1 MDMRNVKFSTRLALG
16 FACLVALV
24 AFMAAFG
31 LYSVRNINIAIGS
44 IYADRVVPLK
54 QLKIVS
60 DMYAVSILD
69 EANKVAAGISDTKA
83 ALAQVDQATGAI
95 AEEWKAYMATK
106 LTVQEAQDAASVA
119 ELMGK
124 AAPVVASLRAA
135 LESGDKDKVTA
146 LIRPIYETVD
156 PLTGAVGKL
165 VDLQL
170 TEARGEYDRS
180 TADYQKTIALFSV
193 IVVVAISIG
202 SAIGLLL
209 IRAISRPLNQA
220 VDVAREVAG
229 GNLTQ
234 HIEAKGKSETGLL
247 LSALRDMQDSLVAVV
262 ATVHQGSE
270 GVASA
275 SASAEIAQG
284 NNDLSARTE
293 QQASALEETAA
304 SMEELSATVKQ
315 NADAAKQA
323 NQLASTAA
331 SVAQK
336 GGHVVG
342 QVVQTMKGINESSS
356 KIADII
362 SVIDGIAF
370 QTNILA
376 LNAAVEAARA
386 GEQGRGFAVVAS
398 EVRLLAGRSAEA
410 AKEIKTLISTSVERV
425 AQGSALVD
433 QAGATMAEVVQSI
446 QRVTDIMAEISAASS
461 EQAMGVEQVGEA
473 VVQMDQTTQQ
483 NAALV
488 EQMAAAA
495 SSLKSLAGDQ
505 VRAVSVFKLPQGQH
519 ALPG

>member
-60 DMYAVSILD
+60 DMYAVSIVD
-69 EANKVAAGISDTKA
+69 GANKVAAGMYEPKA

-275 SASAEIAQG
+275 SASA
-284 NNDLSARTE
+284 
-293 QQASALEETAA
+293 
-304 SMEELSATVKQ
+304 
-315 NADAAKQA
+315 
-323 NQLASTAA
+323 
-331 SVAQK
+331 
-336 GGHVVG
+336 
-342 QVVQTMKGINESSS
+342 
-356 KIADII
+356 
-362 SVIDGIAF
+362 
-370 QTNILA
+370 
-376 LNAAVEAARA
+376 
-386 GEQGRGFAVVAS
+386 
-398 EVRLLAGRSAEA
+398 
-410 AKEIKTLISTSVERV
+410 
-425 AQGSALVD
+425 
-433 QAGATMAEVVQSI
+433 
-446 QRVTDIMAEISAASS
+446 
-461 EQAMGVEQVGEA
+461 
-473 VVQMDQTTQQ
+473 
-483 NAALV
+483 
-488 EQMAAAA
+488 
-495 SSLKSLAGDQ
+495 
-505 VRAVSVFKLPQGQH
+505 
-519 ALPG
+519 

>member
-1 MDMRNVKFSTRLALG
+1 MDLSNVKFSTRLSLG
-16 FACLVALV
+16 FASLVTLVAL
-24 AFMAAFG
+24 MAAFG
-31 LYSVRNINIAIGS
+31 LYEVRVTNQSIGT

-54 QLKIVS
+54 QLKAVS
-60 DMYAVSILD
+60 DLYAVNIID
-69 EANKVAAGISDTKA
+69 NANKVSAGLLEPKA
-83 ALAQVDQATGAI
+83 AQANVSNSLVDIQKQWKDYLATELTPQ
-95 AEEWKAYMATK
+95 EK
-106 LTVQEAQDAASVA
+106 LDADAVT
-119 ELMGK
+119 ERMGK
-124 AAPVVASLRAA
+124 AAPVVASLQEALAAGSREQVAA
-135 LESGDKDKVTA
+135 LV
-146 LIRPIYETVD
+146 RPLYEQVD
-156 PLTGAVGKL
+156 PLSEGLSKL

-170 TEARGEYDRS
+170 TEAKAEYDRS
-180 TADYQKTIALFSV
+180 TASYQQTMLLFSV
-193 IVVVAISIG
+193 IVVAAIAVG
-202 SAIGLLL
+202 SAIGVLL
-209 IRAISRPLNQA
+209 IRAITRPLNQA
-220 VDVAREVAG
+220 VDLAREVAG

-234 HIEAKGKSETGLL
+234 HIDAKGKTETGLL
-247 LSALRDMQDSLVAVV
+247 LGALRDMQDSLVAVV
-262 ATVHQGSE
+262 STVRQGSE

-275 SASAEIAQG
+275 SAEIALG
-284 NNDLSARTE
+284 NNDLSTRTE

-323 NQLASTAA
+323 NQLASTAS

-336 GGHVVG
+336 GGQVVS
-342 QVVQTMKGINESSS
+342 QVVQTMRGIHESSN

-398 EVRLLAGRSAEA
+398 EVRSLAGRSAET
-410 AKEIKTLISTSVERV
+410 AKEIKTLINTSVERV
-425 AQGSALVD
+425 AQGTTLVD
-433 QAGATMAEVVQSI
+433 EAGSTMAEVVQSI

-461 EQAMGVEQVGEA
+461 EQAKGVEQVGEA

-495 SSLKSLAGDQ
+495 SSLKGLAGEQ
-505 VRAVSVFKLPQGQH
+505 VRAVSVFRLPGMQQ